1 MKNTLFL
8 KSYVFISFTYL
19 LIILLGHEDIA
30 WYIKP
35 FLLPF
40 LILGVYFHSDFPSKK
55 FLLTAL
61 VFSWIGDIILLFADR
76 DEMYFMA
83 GLIAFLLSHI
93 AYILLFNK
101 QIKPNKTKSIA
112 VFWIGVTAIIVYL
125 GLMMSLLLPSLDG
138 LTVPVFVYALVI
150 STMLLFAFKGFLI
163 WDTPGNRYILIGA
176 IVFVSSDSILAF
188 NKFYQPVVLDSFLIM
203 ITYLVAQF
211 LFVWGVF
218 ELNKKNSIFNF

>member
-8 KSYVFISFTYL
+8 KSYLFISFTYL
-19 LIILLGHEDIA
+19 LILLLGHEDIA

-40 LILGVYFHSDFPSKK
+40 LILGVYFHSDFSSKK
-55 FLLTAL
+55 FLITAL

-76 DEMYFMA
+76 DEMYFIA

-93 AYILLFNK
+93 TYILLFNK
-101 QIKPNKTKSIA
+101 QIKPKKTRSKA
-112 VFWIGVTAIIVYL
+112 VYWVGVTAIIAYFIV
-125 GLMMSLLLPSLDG
+125 MMSLLFPSLNG
-138 LTVPVFVYALVI
+138 LTIPVFVYALVI

-163 WDTPGNRYILIGA
+163 WHKPGNWYILIGA

-203 ITYLVAQF
+203 ITYLVAQY
-211 LFVWGVF
+211 LLVCGIF